1 MEHEHLNTKRALAE
15 RIAERL
21 ADVPDVVALV
31 LGGSLARGRA
41 TPNSDVDIGLYYY
54 PARPPSI
61 TTLERVAAELD
72 DSSSG
77 DAVTNFG
84 GWGPWVNG
92 GAWLSIGGHRVDWIY
107 RDLDQVERVFSACE
121 RGKIARHIQPG
132 HPHGFHTHIYLGEV
146 HYSRSLFDPS
156 GVLARLKE
164 RVERYPERLA
174 QALIETYS
182 WQAYT
187 ALGASEKSVA
197 RLESAYVAGCLF
209 ECAYCLIQVLF
220 ALNRRF
226 FVNEK
231 GALAEVQ
238 TFGRV
243 PVGFADTVHE
253 VLSQPG
259 DSATALKRSWN
270 RMLAMADDVGKL
282 AGSAV

>member
-1 MEHEHLNTKRALAE
+1 MEHLNTKLALAE
-15 RIAERL
+15 RIAEHL
-21 ADVPDVVALV
+21 ASVPDVVALV

-41 TPNSDVDIGLYYY
+41 TPTSDVDIGLYYY

-72 DSSSG
+72 DSGSG

-92 GAWLSIGGHRVDWIY
+92 GAWLTIEGYRVDWIY
-107 RDLDQVERVFSACE
+107 RDLDKVERVFIACE
-121 RGKIARHIQPG
+121 RGEIARHIQPG

-146 HYSRSLFDPS
+146 HYSRSLFDPA
-156 GVLARLKE
+156 GALARLKG
-164 RVERYPERLA
+164 RVERYPEQLA
-174 QALIETYS
+174 KALIETYS

-197 RLESAYVAGCLF
+197 RVESAYVAGCLF
-209 ECAYCLIQVLF
+209 ECAYSLTQVLF

-231 GALAEVQ
+231 GALTEVQ
-238 TFGRV
+238 TFDRV
-243 PVGFADTVHE
+243 PVDFANTVHE

-259 DSATALKRSWN
+259 DSARVLKQSWN
-270 RMLAMADDVGKL
+270 RMWALADGVGKL

>member
-1 MEHEHLNTKRALAE
+1 MEHLDTKLALAE
-15 RIAERL
+15 RVAERL
-21 ADVPDVVALV
+21 AGVPDVVALV
-31 LGGSLARGRA
+31 LGGSLARGRGA
-41 TPNSDVDIGLYYY
+41 PDSDLDIGLYYR

-61 TTLERVAAELD
+61 TALEQIAAELD
-72 DSSSG
+72 DSGAG
-77 DAVTNFG
+77 DAVYNFG

-92 GAWLSIGGHRVDWIY
+92 GAWLSIEGHRVDWIY

-121 RGKIARHIQPG
+121 RGEIARHIQPG

-156 GVLARLKE
+156 GTLGRLKE

-174 QALIETYS
+174 LALIETYS

-197 RLESAYVAGCLF
+197 RAESAYVAGCLF
-209 ECAYCLIQVLF
+209 ECAYCLTQVLF

-226 FVNEK
+226 YVNEK
-231 GALAEVQ
+231 GALAETR

-243 PVGFADTVHE
+243 PAGFADTVHE

-259 DSATALKRSWN
+259 DSAAALKASWN
-270 RMLAMADDVGKL
+270 RMWALADGVGKL
-282 AGSAV
+282 VGSTI